1 MRAELLQLAADL
13 AARGEPFV
21 LAVVVR
27 REPASS
33 AQPGNMAV
41 VTRDGALHG
50 WLGGSCIQPTVE
62 REARLALAEGKPRL
76 VSLTPDAAQE
86 KRPGVVVHPMT
97 CHSGGTV
104 DIYLEPVRPAP
115 RLLVFGLAPTAQA
128 LCGVGKAMG
137 YAVDAIDPGA
147 ERAAFP
153 AADRVLAELPGE
165 DPLTAPRIRSAEV
178 FAVVSTMGQ
187 RDDEALL
194 AAIALEPSYL
204 GVVAS
209 RRRFAEI
216 RDLLAARGVEPGSLG
231 RIRNPAGLDIGA
243 KLPEE
248 IALSVLAEIVQ
259 LRRTAEAQPARAAPA
274 ARATDETAIDPICGM
289 TVVVARARHTAE
301 HEGRTWYFCNARCRE
316 RFLETP
322 ERWTEG
328 AAAP

>member
-1 MRAELLQLAADL
+1 MRKELLQLAADL

-41 VTRDGALHG
+41 VTGDGVVHG

-62 REARLALAEGKPRL
+62 REARLALAEGRPRL
-76 VSLTPDAAQE
+76 VSLSPDVAAQE
-86 KRPGVVVHPMT
+86 RPGVVVHPMA

-128 LCGVGKAMG
+128 LCAVGKAMG
-137 YAVDAIDPGA
+137 WAVDAIDPGA

-153 AADRVLAELPGE
+153 SADRVLAELPAE
-165 DPLTAPRIRSAEV
+165 DPATSPGARPADV
-178 FAVVSTMGQ
+178 YAVVSTMGQ
-187 RDDEALL
+187 RDEEALL
-194 AAIALEPSYL
+194 AATALEPAYL

-216 RDLLAARGVEPGSLG
+216 REVLAARGVRPSALE
-231 RIRNPAGLDIGA
+231 RIRNPAGLDLGA

-259 LRRTAEAQPARAAPA
+259 LRRAAEARPAVAPPAQPAG
-274 ARATDETAIDPICGM
+274 ETALDPICGM
-289 TVVVARARHTAE
+289 TVVVASARHTAQ
-301 HEGRTWYFCNARCRE
+301 HAGRTWYFCNARCRE
-316 RFLETP
+316 RFLATP
-322 ERWTEG
+322 ERWTAG